1 MPRRFHREPCPRT
14 RKRLA
19 ECSRSWRRLTKK
31 TSRLTTK
38 TSPSKS
44 SFSFVA
50 ECRASY
56 GLRSGIGVSAET
68 SRRIACDASIIEMKH
83 DEKGDVLDVGR
94 KTRKIPPAI
103 RRALDA
109 RDPTCVWPGCHSKFV
124 QGHHLEFWAEGGET
138 KLPNLCNLCSY
149 HHHLV
154 HDGDYRVEM
163 LADGKFRV
171 THSRGMGDTG
181 SSSTCETT
189 RQTAYRHRAR
199 RLGRRTEVGLRSD
212 RLAARDRYDVA
223 PEELTITGR
232 CRTASCT

>member
-1 MPRRFHREPCPRT
+1 M
-14 RKRLA
+14 
-19 ECSRSWRRLTKK
+19 
-31 TSRLTTK
+31 
-38 TSPSKS
+38 
-44 SFSFVA
+44 
-50 ECRASY
+50 
-56 GLRSGIGVSAET
+56 

-83 DEKGDVLDVGR
+83 DEKGNVLDVGR

-171 THSRGMGDTG
+171 THSRGWVIPEVPPLAKLPDKPLTDIELEGWEGEPKWGYDPIDLPLVINTMWLPR
-181 SSSTCETT
+181 SS
-189 RQTAYRHRAR
+189 
-199 RLGRRTEVGLRSD
+199 
-212 RLAARDRYDVA
+212 
-223 PEELTITGR
+223 PE
-232 CRTASCT
+232 